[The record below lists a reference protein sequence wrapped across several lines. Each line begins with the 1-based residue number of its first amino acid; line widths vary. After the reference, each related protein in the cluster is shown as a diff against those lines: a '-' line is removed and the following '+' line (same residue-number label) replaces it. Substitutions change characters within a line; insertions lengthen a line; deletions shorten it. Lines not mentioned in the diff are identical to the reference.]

1 MHNSVYNILSKALPH
16 LPADIAEEAQK
27 AITDYNDETFLNE
40 RLGLTPIEAKI
51 YNCLAA
57 SPGVAVSYTAI
68 MKASGIASIDTL
80 WVHKR
85 RLMVKL
91 EAHGLTIGRK
101 TSKAGGGYSLDSIE
115 AEA

>member
-1 MHNSVYNILSKALPH
+1 MSNSIYDILAKALPH
-16 LPADIAEEAQK
+16 FPADIASEAQK

-40 RLGLTPIEAKI
+40 RLGLTKTEAAI

-57 SPGVAVSYTAI
+57 SPGKAVPYAAI
-68 MKASGIASIDTL
+68 LKASGIASIDIL

-91 EAHGLTIGRK
+91 EKHGFTIGRK
-101 TSKAGGGYSLDSIE
+101 TSRSGGGYSLESLEE
-115 AEA
+115 A

>member
-1 MHNSVYNILSKALPH
+1 MSNSIYDILASALPH
-16 LPADIAEEAQK
+16 LPADLASEAQK
-27 AITDYNDETFLNE
+27 AIAEYNDSALLNE
-40 RLGLTPIEAKI
+40 KLGLTGKEAAI

-57 SPGVAVSYTAI
+57 SPGTPIPYATI

-91 EAHGLTIGRK
+91 EKHGLTIGRK
-101 TSKAGGGYSLDSIE
+101 TSKAGGGYSLDTVE
-115 AEA
+115 A